1 MRSAY
6 ILNTYLHLT
15 TYTIFSTHKNQ
26 TSTLFIVLF
35 LFFSPILLQH
45 FASLIFY

>member
-1 MRSAY
+1 MRSVY
-6 ILNTYLHLT
+6 ILNTYPHLT
-15 TYTIFSTHKNQ
+15 TYTIFSPHENQ
-26 TSTLFIVLF
+26 ISTLFIFLF